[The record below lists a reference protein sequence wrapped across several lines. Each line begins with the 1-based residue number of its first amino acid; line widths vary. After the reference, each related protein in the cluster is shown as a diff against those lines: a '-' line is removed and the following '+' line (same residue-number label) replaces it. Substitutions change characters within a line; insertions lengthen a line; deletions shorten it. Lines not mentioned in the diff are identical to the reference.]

1 MTTIQIPN
9 EILRKLPGPAL
20 RLVLQLNL
28 AREPLTGDVLATLC
42 DKSKN
47 WASMT
52 VPSAREA
59 LEPLGYSIK
68 NDGNGYYIVKHEVV
82 AAPPVVRKSSSATLT
97 VPSSHASAADAPSP
111 TIVASEPKAPTEKVP
126 HRVTIFRF
134 PWGGFV
140 DMHSVVGATVERGSL
155 VLQLQDGGYIRSPPH
170 SQAEQVCAAITD
182 TKAQM
187 PNVISRSLST

>member
-97 VPSSHASAADAPSP
+97 VPAQLPVTSGRATGGTARLSFGDVVCTYEGREASAYTLASCSNGAGADTTNCCRASACLPPPASAPRPS
-111 TIVASEPKAPTEKVP
+111 A
-126 HRVTIFRF
+126 
-134 PWGGFV
+134 
-140 DMHSVVGATVERGSL
+140 
-155 VLQLQDGGYIRSPPH
+155 
-170 SQAEQVCAAITD
+170 
-182 TKAQM
+182 
-187 PNVISRSLST
+187 